1 MFVIATDWATLS
13 SLATALGTLILAIA
27 TFAAV
32 RSSNRSAQVAE
43 IALQEQRRP
52 ILVPSRLD
60 DPVQKLNFSDGH
72 WVRAEGGY
80 AVADHVDGY
89 VHLAMNLRNV
99 GSGVG
104 VCQAWA
110 VRAGQTM
117 NSQMPNHMPDEEFRL
132 QTRDLYVPGDGV
144 GMWQG
149 AIRNPEDP
157 VHAALVRA
165 IDEDEPITIELVY
178 SDLTG
183 KQRAITRFGLQA
195 VRQKTE
201 RPDARFNAMSR
212 IWFLDFG
219 GPRPDSEE
227 LHQRLYT
234 ILSETGVQPSEP
246 TGVQPSEP
254 TGVQP
259 SEPTGVQPSEPADV

>member
-1 MFVIATDWATLS
+1 MFVLATDWATLS
-13 SLATALGTLILAIA
+13 SLATALGTLVLAIA

-89 VHLAMNLRNV
+89 VHLAMSLRNV

-117 NSQMPNHMPDEEFRL
+117 NSQMPNHMADEEFRL

-149 AIRNPEDP
+149 AIRNPQDP
-157 VHAALVRA
+157 VHAALIRA
-165 IDEDEPITIELVY
+165 IDEDEPITIELLY

-195 VRQKTE
+195 LRQNTE
-201 RPDARFNAMSR
+201 HPDAIGSADPWRRFTAMSR

-219 GPRPDSEE
+219 GPRPVNEE
-227 LHQRLYT
+227 LNHRLET
-234 ILSETGVQPSEP
+234 ILSETLAQPNEP
-246 TGVQPSEP
+246 TGVPPSGP
-254 TGVQP
+254 TGL
-259 SEPTGVQPSEPADV
+259 

>member
-1 MFVIATDWATLS
+1 MLVLAIGWATLS
-13 SLATALGTLILAIA
+13 SLATAFGTLVLAFA

-43 IALQEQRRP
+43 VALQEQRRP

-60 DPVQKLNFSDGH
+60 DPIQKLNFSDGH
-72 WVRAEGGY
+72 WIRAEGGY

-89 VHLAMNLRNV
+89 VHLAISLRNV

-110 VRAGQTM
+110 VRAGQTLT
-117 NSQMPNHMPDEEFRL
+117 SQMPNHLPDEEFRL

-157 VHAALVRA
+157 VHAALIKA
-165 IDEDEPITIELVY
+165 IDEGGPITIELLY

-183 KQRAITRFGLQA
+183 NQRAITRFGLQPLGENA
-195 VRQKTE
+195 T
-201 RPDARFNAMSR
+201 RPDARFTAMSR

-219 GPRPDSEE
+219 GPRPDSEAIN
-227 LHQRLYT
+227 QRVGT
-234 ILSETGVQPSEP
+234 ILAEAGIEPS
-246 TGVQPSEP
+246 
-254 TGVQP
+254 
-259 SEPTGVQPSEPADV
+259 

>member
-1 MFVIATDWATLS
+1 MFVLATDWATLS

-72 WVRAEGGY
+72 WIRAEGGY

-89 VHLAMNLRNV
+89 VHLGISLRNV

-110 VRAGQTM
+110 VRPGQTLT
-117 NSQMPNHMPDEEFRL
+117 SQMPNQMADAEFRL

-157 VHAALVRA
+157 VHAALIKA
-165 IDEDEPITIELVY
+165 IDEGEPITIELLY

-183 KQRAITRFGLQA
+183 RQRAITRFGLQA
-195 VRQKTE
+195 VGDRTE
-201 RPDARFNAMSR
+201 HPDRRFTGMSR
-212 IWFLDFG
+212 IWFMDFG
-219 GPRPDSEE
+219 GPRPDTEAIS
-227 LHQRLYT
+227 QRVST
-234 ILSETGVQPSEP
+234 ILAETGIEPS
-246 TGVQPSEP
+246 
-254 TGVQP
+254 
-259 SEPTGVQPSEPADV
+259 